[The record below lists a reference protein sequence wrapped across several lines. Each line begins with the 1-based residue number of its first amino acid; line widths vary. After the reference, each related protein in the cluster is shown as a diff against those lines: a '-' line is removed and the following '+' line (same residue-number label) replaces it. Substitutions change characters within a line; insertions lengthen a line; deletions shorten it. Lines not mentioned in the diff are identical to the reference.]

1 MEPSVPAT
9 DSEIVAGSRRSS
21 RWRVGTLLVL
31 LLAVAGFAAYSQRD
45 RLAWPDFGFLARL
58 REAVPGGATASS
70 TVRVTPGQSIGAAI
84 DRASAG
90 TEVVVEPGEYRE
102 QVRLKSGVRV
112 SSLVPRGASLRLPSG
127 ASEADSAV
135 VAFEVSGGVFSGF
148 RVVGDAATPLGAGVV
163 VRNSDVA
170 LSDIEI
176 TGASTAAIEYVGS
189 GGGSVVGADLHDNP
203 GVAIVVRSGA
213 SPRITHN
220 AFVRNATSERA
231 AGTLLVEADA
241 RPVLTRN
248 TFYGVRPESLITP
261 PGFGRGALVRENWFI
276 DTIGERPAAPVSRS
290 GRGRR

>member
-1 MEPSVPAT
+1 
-9 DSEIVAGSRRSS
+9 
-21 RWRVGTLLVL
+21 
-31 LLAVAGFAAYSQRD
+31 
-45 RLAWPDFGFLARL
+45 
-58 REAVPGGATASS
+58 
-70 TVRVTPGQSIGAAI
+70 
-84 DRASAG
+84 
-90 TEVVVEPGEYRE
+90 
-102 QVRLKSGVRV
+102 
-112 SSLVPRGASLRLPSG
+112 
-127 ASEADSAV
+127 
-135 VAFEVSGGVFSGF
+135 VFSGF

-176 TGASTAAIEYVGS
+176 TGARSAAIEYLGS

-213 SPRITHN
+213 SPRIAHN
-220 AFVRNATSERA
+220 AFARNATSERA

-241 RPVLTRN
+241 RPVLTAN

-276 DTIGERPAAPVSRS
+276 DTTGERPAAPASRS